1 LVKKVAALA
10 CALCLLVGV
19 SACSSSLSVEPAE
32 GAGNRF
38 CTELGAILP
47 VSLGGALLRD
57 TKPNSPGTKAWG
69 DPAIVLRCG
78 VATPNAY
85 SAASQLL
92 TVNDVNW
99 YPEELEAG
107 VRFTS
112 METNELVE
120 VSIPVAYETTADVLT
135 ELSSAI
141 NTLGR

>member
-1 LVKKVAALA
+1 LVKNLAAIA
-10 CALCLLVGV
+10 CSLFIFAGV
-19 SACSSSLSVEPAE
+19 SACSSSLDVEPAN
-32 GAGNRF
+32 GADSPF
-38 CTELGAILP
+38 CTEFGSILP

-57 TKPNSPGTKAWG
+57 TRPRSPGTKAWG

-78 VATPNAY
+78 VAVPNAY

-92 TVNDVNW
+92 SVNDVNW

-112 METNELVE
+112 METIELVE
-120 VSIPVAYETTADVLT
+120 VSIPIAYETTADILT

-141 NTLGR
+141 SNLGG

>member
-1 LVKKVAALA
+1 MVKKVAALA
-10 CALCLLVGV
+10 CVLCILVGV

-32 GAGNRF
+32 GAENQF
-38 CTELGAILP
+38 CTDLGAILP

-57 TKPNSPGTKAWG
+57 TNPNSPATKAWG

-78 VATPNAY
+78 AAIPTAY
-85 SAASQLL
+85 SASSQLL

-107 VRFTS
+107 MRFTS
-112 METNELVE
+112 METSELVE
-120 VSIPVAYETTADVLT
+120 VSLPAAYQNTADILT

-141 NTLGR
+141 STLGR

>member
-1 LVKKVAALA
+1 LVKNLAAIA
-10 CALCLLVGV
+10 CSLFIFAGV
-19 SACSSSLSVEPAE
+19 SACSSSLDVEPAN
-32 GAGNRF
+32 GADSPF
-38 CTELGAILP
+38 CTEFGSILP

-57 TKPNSPGTKAWG
+57 TRPRSPGTKAWG

-78 VATPNAY
+78 VAVPNSY

-92 TVNDVNW
+92 SVNDVNW

-112 METNELVE
+112 METIELVE
-120 VSIPVAYETTADVLT
+120 VSIPIAYETTADILT

-141 NTLGR
+141 SNLGG

>member
-1 LVKKVAALA
+1 LVKKFVALT
-10 CALCLLVGV
+10 CSLCIFAGA
-19 SACSSSLSVEPAE
+19 SACSSSLDVEPAD
-32 GAGNRF
+32 GTGTQF

-47 VSLGGALLRD
+47 VSLGGTLLRD
-57 TKPNSPGTKAWG
+57 TRPSSPGTKAWG

-78 VATPNAY
+78 VAPPKSY

-112 METNELVE
+112 METSELVE
-120 VSIPVAYETTADVLT
+120 VSIPMAYETTADILT

-141 NTLGR
+141 SSLGG

>member
-1 LVKKVAALA
+1 M
-10 CALCLLVGV
+10 
-19 SACSSSLSVEPAE
+19 
-32 GAGNRF
+32 
-38 CTELGAILP
+38 
-47 VSLGGALLRD
+47 RD
-57 TKPNSPGTKAWG
+57 TSPNSPGTKAWG

-78 VATPNAY
+78 VAIPNSY

-112 METNELVE
+112 METIELVE
-120 VSIPVAYETTADVLT
+120 VSIPMAYETTADILT

-141 NTLGR
+141 STLGG

>member
-1 LVKKVAALA
+1 MVKKVAALA
-10 CALCLLVGV
+10 CVLCILVGV

-32 GAGNRF
+32 GAESQF
-38 CTELGAILP
+38 CTDLGAILP

-57 TKPNSPGTKAWG
+57 TNPNSPATKAWG

-78 VATPNAY
+78 AAIPTAY
-85 SAASQLL
+85 SVSSQLL

-112 METNELVE
+112 METSELVE
-120 VSIPVAYETTADVLT
+120 VSLPAAYQNTADILT

-141 NTLGR
+141 STLGR

>member
-1 LVKKVAALA
+1 MVKKFVALTCSLYIFAGA
-10 CALCLLVGV
+10 
-19 SACSSSLSVEPAE
+19 SACSSSLDVEPAD
-32 GAGNRF
+32 GTGTQF

-47 VSLGGALLRD
+47 VSLGGTLLRD
-57 TKPNSPGTKAWG
+57 TRPSSPGTKAWG

-78 VATPNAY
+78 VAPPKSY

-112 METNELVE
+112 METSELVE
-120 VSIPVAYETTADVLT
+120 VSIPMAYETTADILT

-141 NTLGR
+141 SSLGG

>member
-1 LVKKVAALA
+1 MVKNLAAIA
-10 CALCLLVGV
+10 CSLFIFAGV
-19 SACSSSLSVEPAE
+19 SACSSSLDVEPAN
-32 GAGNRF
+32 GADSPF
-38 CTELGAILP
+38 CTEFGSILP

-57 TKPNSPGTKAWG
+57 TRPRSPGTKAWG

-78 VATPNAY
+78 VAMPNAY

-112 METNELVE
+112 METIELVE
-120 VSIPVAYETTADVLT
+120 VSIPIAYETTADILT
-135 ELSSAI
+135 GLSSAI
-141 NTLGR
+141 SNLGG

>member
-1 LVKKVAALA
+1 MVKKFVALT
-10 CALCLLVGV
+10 CSLCIFAGA
-19 SACSSSLSVEPAE
+19 SACSSSLDVEPAD
-32 GAGNRF
+32 GTATQF

-47 VSLGGALLRD
+47 VSLGGTLLRD
-57 TKPNSPGTKAWG
+57 TRPSSPGTKAWG

-78 VATPNAY
+78 VAPPKSY

-120 VSIPVAYETTADVLT
+120 VSIPASYQNTADILT
-135 ELSSAI
+135 ELSWAVS
-141 NTLGR
+141 TLGG

>member
-1 LVKKVAALA
+1 MVKKFVALT
-10 CALCLLVGV
+10 CSLCIFAGA
-19 SACSSSLSVEPAE
+19 SACSSSLDVEPAD
-32 GAGNRF
+32 GTGTQF

-47 VSLGGALLRD
+47 VSLGGTLLRD
-57 TKPNSPGTKAWG
+57 TRPSSPGTKAWG

-78 VATPNAY
+78 VAPPKSY

-112 METNELVE
+112 METSELVE
-120 VSIPVAYETTADVLT
+120 VSIPMAYESTADILT

-141 NTLGR
+141 SSLGG